1 VKKFTVKKIKRL
13 IEKFW
18 RKREPV
24 QEFRLTKLKP
34 GELIIEMREITKR
47 FPGVLANDH
56 IDFDLKACEIHA
68 LLGENGAGKT
78 TLMNILYGLYR
89 PDEGKIRVL
98 GKPVVVRSP
107 KDAIDLGIGM
117 VHQHFTLIPTM
128 SVTENIIL
136 GLKSASDILANIG
149 TALEIVTEN
158 IVLGL
163 KSASDILANIG
174 TALEIVTENIV
185 LRLKSPREPF
195 LDIGQAEKRIAEL
208 SKMYNLKV
216 DPKAKVEQLSIGE
229 RQRVEIIKA
238 LYRGAQVLILDEPTS
253 VLTPQETED
262 FFKTLRSMVQEGL
275 TIIFITHKLPE
286 VMAISD
292 RVTVLRRGKVMAT
305 IETKQTNP
313 IDLSKKMV
321 GREVLFSIEKPK
333 AEEGKVVLEVKNLW
347 ALSDKGIPALKNVS
361 FSIHEGEILGV
372 AGVSGN
378 GQRELAEVL
387 TGMRKTTEGKVY
399 VFGKDMTN
407 RSPKKIIEQGVGH
420 IPEDR
425 LGMGLI
431 MDFSVAEN
439 LILEIH
445 SESPFS
451 YRWFLPFDKKYF
463 LDKQEIRKHAE
474 RLIKEYDIATPSA
487 DAPARN
493 LSGGNLQRLI
503 LAKVLSRNPKLLVAA
518 QPTSGLDVGATEFIR
533 KKLMEQKEKEVAI
546 LLISEDLSEIM
557 SLSDRIAV
565 IYEGKIVGIIPAAK
579 AEIKEIGLMMAGAK

>member
-24 QEFRLTKLKP
+24 QEFRLRKLKP
-34 GELIIEMREITKR
+34 GELIIEMRGITKR

-56 IDFDLKACEIHA
+56 INFDLKACEIQA
-68 LLGENGAGKT
+68 VLGENGAGKT

-89 PDEGKIRVL
+89 PDEGEIRVR

-128 SVTENIIL
+128 SVTENI
-136 GLKSASDILANIG
+136 
-149 TALEIVTEN
+149 
-158 IVLGL
+158 VLGL
-163 KSASDILANIG
+163 KSA
-174 TALEIVTENIV
+174 
-185 LRLKSPREPF
+185 REPL

-208 SKMYNLKV
+208 SKTYNLKV
-216 DPKAKVEQLSIGE
+216 DPQAKVEQLSIGE

-238 LYRGAQVLILDEPTS
+238 LYRNVQVLILDEPTS

-347 ALSDKGIPALKNVS
+347 ALSDKGIPALKGVS

-387 TGMRKTTEGKVY
+387 TGMRRATEGKINI
-399 VFGKDMTN
+399 FGKDMTN

-463 LDKQEIRKHAE
+463 LDKNEIRKHAE

-533 KKLMEQKEKEVAI
+533 KKLMEQKEKGVAI